1 MSTRTV
7 RSEDTTRRRL
17 QAQLDSV
24 VQQLKLEGQIA
35 PVAVA
40 GDFLDV
46 AQGIE
51 QQELAQLVASRL
63 AERARRLRTAL
74 ARLADGEYGTC
85 AECGGPIAPKRL
97 LALPDARTC
106 MACQDRLER
115 AGRGVTS

>member
-1 MSTRTV
+1 MMSTKTTTTNE
-7 RSEDTTRRRL
+7 STRRRL
-17 QAQLDSV
+17 QAQLDTV
-24 VQQLKLEGQIA
+24 EQQLRLEGKIA

-74 ARLADGEYGTC
+74 TRLEDGEYGVC
-85 AECGGPIAPKRL
+85 AECGGPITAKRL

-106 MACQDRLER
+106 VACQGQLER
-115 AGRGVTS
+115 VGRAS

>member
-1 MSTRTV
+1 MSARITTINDSTRH
-7 RSEDTTRRRL
+7 RL
-17 QAQLDSV
+17 QAQLDAV
-24 VQQLKLEGQIA
+24 EQQIRLERQIA

-74 ARLADGEYGTC
+74 TRLEDGEYGVCT
-85 AECGGPIAPKRL
+85 ECGGPITARRL

-106 MACQDRLER
+106 VACQGQLER
-115 AGRGVTS
+115 VGRAS